1 MRTNTKN
8 YILLNV
14 MLIVYSFS
22 SVCSKMA
29 AGETTISFRFLLFYG
44 LVIFLLGI
52 YALGWQQVLKKI
64 PLTVAFANKAI
75 TVFWGMVW
83 GFVIFHEKITLGK
96 AAGAALVVVGIVL
109 YALSDQKLEKE
120 DEKRL

>member
-1 MRTNTKN
+1 MKTNIKN

-14 MLIVYSFS
+14 MLIMYSLS

-29 AGETTISFRFLLFYG
+29 AGELVLGVRFFLIYG
-44 LVIFLLGI
+44 LVILLLGV

-96 AAGAALVVVGIVL
+96 AAGATLVVLGIVF
-109 YALSDQKLEKE
+109 YALSDKKSEKE
-120 DEKRL
+120 DEK